1 MSKLL
6 STLNQSIVHI
16 PVTPLKT
23 HLIMLKFSFSITL
36 FITLLLS
43 SATQAENSTEK
54 KANYSIELLIFTQ
67 LYNRTQETWP
77 NDIELKYPE
86 PLKLLSLKNPLNGA
100 VSNDPDAWRLLP
112 PYFHLLADTNSPAL
126 YFQSA
131 ALRLKSKGCRIL
143 FHKKWQQKLDSSP
156 DNIVISGGRRF
167 GEQRELGGNITLNM
181 GRYLHIATNLWFSQ
195 FSHSEVVFSHPWTP
209 LPPIPTVESLQQ
221 GREPQTHPDNEQS
234 GDQKTANMIEVL
246 NPDQEKPTAYS
257 QQYGQYWL
265 KRTVLLKDKRR
276 MRSLENHYIDHPKF
290 GVLIRFTPIKT
301 KPAEQQ

>member
-1 MSKLL
+1 M
-6 STLNQSIVHI
+6 V
-16 PVTPLKT
+16 PLKT
-23 HLIMLKFSFSITL
+23 YLIMLKFSFPITL
-36 FITLLLS
+36 FIALLLS
-43 SATQAENSTEK
+43 STTQAENSIEK

-86 PLKLLSLKNPLNGA
+86 PLKLLSLKNPLNDA

-195 FSHSEVVFSHPWTP
+195 FSNSEVVFSRPWTQ
-209 LPPIPTVESLQQ
+209 LPPIPTVESLQDAKL
-221 GREPQTHPDNEQS
+221 QTRPDDKQS
-234 GDQKTANMIEVL
+234 DDQKTANMIAAL
-246 NPDQEKPTAYS
+246 NPDQEKPTDYS
-257 QQYGQYWL
+257 QQHGQYWL

-290 GVLIRFTPIKT
+290 GVLVRFTPIKT
-301 KPAEQQ
+301 NSAEQQ